1 MFDTGVTAGS
11 KGATDQE
18 GWGDMAVYACTS
30 CGWVRRLDE
39 EPREAKCEVCGAAA
53 CCLTPN
59 GELAHRRAHLAVAT
73 ARALHGRR
81 LDGIAATSGSGV

>member
-1 MFDTGVTAGS
+1 MFGGGATAGS
-11 KGATDQE
+11 KGATDTE

-39 EPREAKCEVCGAAA
+39 ERREARCEVCDAVA

-59 GELAHRRAHLAVAT
+59 GNLAHRRAQLAAAT
-73 ARALHGRR
+73 ARALHSPGAMGMPRAR
-81 LDGIAATSGSGV
+81 V